1 MFLSATIISAHKPEH
16 DVRYLNCDSVTMN
29 RCFFFSLHRLSLAA
43 SVFELYSTISR
54 TERMEKQ
61 IWIVTLHG
69 RAQKRVTIRSVYC
82 YGSILQ
88 LSFAF
93 QWMKRERER
102 KTRTNDFYS
111 FSLDCQQKRCLW
123 RVLCE
128 THWCRLNAV
137 FLLSAHKHMWFD
149 RKETDEWNKF
159 NITMP
164 QSIHSSIH

>member
-29 RCFFFSLHRLSLAA
+29 RCFFSLFIDCHWLLRCLNCTQLFPAQR
-43 SVFELYSTISR
+43 EWR
-54 TERMEKQ
+54 KKTEALHCMAEHEK
-61 IWIVTLHG
+61 
-69 RAQKRVTIRSVYC
+69 RETIRSDYC

-93 QWMKRERER
+93 QWMKIERER

-137 FLLSAHKHMWFD
+137 FFCFQHTANTHM
-149 RKETDEWNKF
+149 K
-159 NITMP
+159 
-164 QSIHSSIH
+164 S

>member
-1 MFLSATIISAHKPEH
+1 MFGIWIAIASPWTVA
-16 DVRYLNCDSVTMN
+16 
-29 RCFFFSLHRLSLAA
+29 FFSLFIDCHWLLRCLNCTQLFLAQREWRKKA
-43 SVFELYSTISR
+43 EA
-54 TERMEKQ
+54 
-61 IWIVTLHG
+61 LHCM
-69 RAQKRVTIRSVYC
+69 AEHKKRVTIRSDYC

-159 NITMP
+159 NKTMP